1 MKKLLFIL
9 LACTIALSACHK
21 KEQVPTPKLTKQQ
34 ETKAKEVS
42 VTLKRY
48 EQDLFSLDINHL
60 ADGIA
65 GLYGQYPENL
75 ISKDSWKNQQMIN
88 GLKGYLND
96 PTIKALYQEVQKQYA
111 SMDDITNALNKALKI
126 YLTHFPDDSVP
137 TLYTLIPGMDFG
149 TPSVFGYGNDLFLCI
164 DMYLG
169 KDFKYYAAAGMP
181 KFIAERCERKFI
193 ALDCFTKGLAYKHL
207 PEKTPV
213 TGLDYMILE
222 GKKIFFTATMFPE
235 TPPQDLIG
243 YSEEKYQWATKFEK
257 QVWQYFIEQNMLYS
271 KDDDVIRRL
280 VEETPFTRDFG
291 NASPGRLGAFIGWH
305 IVASYMKNHPDCTLQ
320 EMMNLTNSQQFLN
333 SSLYKP

>member
-1 MKKLLFIL
+1 MKKLFL
-9 LACTIALSACHK
+9 LLMACAIALSGCHK
-21 KEQVPTPKLTKQQ
+21 KQQVATPAITKEQ
-34 ETKAKEVS
+34 ENKAKEIS
-42 VTLKRY
+42 VPVKRY
-48 EQDLFSLDINHL
+48 EQALFSLDINHL
-60 ADGIA
+60 ADGVA
-65 GLYGQYPENL
+65 KLYGQYPENL
-75 ISKDSWKNQQMIN
+75 ISKDCWKNQQMID

-96 PTIKALYQEVQKQYA
+96 PTIKALYEESRKQYA
-111 SMDDITNALNKALKI
+111 SMDDVTGALNKALKI
-126 YLTHFPDDSVP
+126 YLTHFPDDTVS

-149 TPSVFGYGNDLFLCI
+149 TPSVFGYGDDLFVCL

-169 KDFKYYAAAGMP
+169 KDFKYYSAAGMP
-181 KFIAERCERKFI
+181 KFIP
-193 ALDCFTKGLAYKHL
+193 LDCFSKVLAYKHL

-213 TGLDYMILE
+213 TGLDYMIRE
-222 GKKIFFTATMFPE
+222 GKKIFLTATMFPD

-271 KDDDVIRRL
+271 KDEDVIRRL

>member
-1 MKKLLFIL
+1 MKKLFL
-9 LACTIALSACHK
+9 LLMACAIVLSGCHK
-21 KEQVPTPKLTKQQ
+21 KQQVATPTITKEQ

-42 VTLKRY
+42 VPVKRY
-48 EQDLFSLDINHL
+48 EQALFNLDINHL
-60 ADGIA
+60 ADGVA
-65 GLYGQYPENL
+65 KLYGEFPDNL
-75 ISKDSWKNQQMIN
+75 IAKDCWKDPQLIA
-88 GLKGYLND
+88 GLKGYLTD
-96 PTIKALYQEVQKQYA
+96 PTIKALYEESQKQYA
-111 SMDDITNALNKALKI
+111 SMDDITDALNKALKI
-126 YLTHFPDDSVP
+126 YLTHFPDDTVS
-137 TLYTLIPGMDFG
+137 TLYTIIPGMDFSS
-149 TPSVFGYGNDLFLCI
+149 PSVFGYGDDLFVCL

-169 KDFKYYAAAGMP
+169 KDFKYYSAAGMP

-193 ALDCFTKGLAYKHL
+193 PLDCFTKVLAYKHL

-222 GKKIFFTATMFPE
+222 GKKIFLTATMFPE
-235 TPPQDLIG
+235 TSPQDLIG
-243 YSEEKYQWATKFEK
+243 YSEEKFQWATKFEK

-305 IVASYMKNHPDCTLQ
+305 IVASYMKNHPNCTLQ

-333 SSLYKP
+333 DSYYKP